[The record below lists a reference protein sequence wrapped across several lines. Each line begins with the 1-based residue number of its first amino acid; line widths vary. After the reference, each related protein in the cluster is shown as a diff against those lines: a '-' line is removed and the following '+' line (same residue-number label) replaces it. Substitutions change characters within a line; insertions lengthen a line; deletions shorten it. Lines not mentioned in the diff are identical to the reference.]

1 MKSILTIIFIF
12 ILFVSLTS
20 PGIIDFP
27 ADTSTTQ
34 DGVNSSVDGDS
45 AIVAEGDYYENIIFK
60 GKAITIASQSCFAG
74 NDFLLKT
81 FEWKAP

>member
-20 PGIIDFP
+20 SDIIDFP

-34 DGVNSSVDGDS
+34 DGIKSTIDGDP
-45 AIVAEGDYYENIIFK
+45 ALVAEGDYYENIIFK
-60 GKAITIASQSCFAG
+60 GKAIAIASQSCFAG

>member
-20 PGIIDFP
+20 PGIINFP
-27 ADTSTTQ
+27 ADTSATQ

>member
-20 PGIIDFP
+20 PGIINFP
-27 ADTSTTQ
+27 ADTSATQ
-34 DGVNSSVDGDS
+34 DGVNSSVDGDP
-45 AIVAEGDYYENIIFK
+45 ALVAEANYYENIIFK

>member
-34 DGVNSSVDGDS
+34 DGVNSSVDGDP

-60 GKAITIASQSCFAG
+60 GKVITIACQYCFAE

>member
-34 DGVNSSVDGDS
+34 DGVNSSVDGDP
-45 AIVAEGDYYENIIFK
+45 ALVAEGDYCENIIFK
-60 GKAITIASQSCFAG
+60 GKAITIASQYCFAG